1 MQETARYGYESRE
14 GVVHYYKIKY
24 LDAGKKTFRF
34 AQIKNGVEV
43 LNLDGVTRIPYAY
56 PRVLDAFEEGAPL
69 FYVEGEKDADAL
81 NTLGFHTTTLGGAND
96 LKAALKSNPVLP
108 NYFKDVSELV
118 IIPDNDAPG
127 KKLAV
132 DVFEA
137 LEHCFIN
144 GIKVLEL
151 PNVPDKG
158 DVSDWLETCGEDKAR
173 EFSAL
178 ADKYGKPFSN
188 ELRIKWKGAQGP
200 SRPQY
205 VADVYTKYNNL
216 MSLLS
221 GVKSRGPESF
231 LAKCP
236 THQDDTASLGVTIKG
251 DKIAMN
257 CLAHC
262 STDNIL
268 QAIGLT
274 YADLFAD
281 ESRPSVE
288 AIAVARE
295 SILREIPE
303 SIEEM
308 DFSRLPSVLTN
319 YVNECKQI
327 TSGSPTSAAI
337 ALITIVGG
345 YLGQN
350 CRFPGYFGH
359 TLYPNIWA
367 LSIASSGSFK
377 STMVKMAS
385 KKLRLDDSVHL
396 NQIRDY
402 QKCQDAFKPNDD
414 DWTEL
419 EAQIKESQGQ
429 TLALPERI
437 TLEALFSEFRH
448 RSKGV
453 WLPDEFSSWLKM
465 TTAGY
470 NEGMKNM
477 LTELYDPDQAIKKI
491 TKSGGLEVMENAFI
505 SICSTS
511 TIEFITG
518 HNPKER
524 LIGVEDA
531 KTGFFAR
538 FLLFRVPDLHRTPP
552 ALPVESKI
560 LEETQAF
567 WDFAELCDRF
577 TNTNDPINMR
587 FSKEAREHFNGWHNG
602 IWDLSSIKDK
612 EPYLYDLLR
621 SYASRWSPACIKL
634 SMILQQCLEPG
645 MDIITNRALE
655 GAISVL
661 DFVIQSTKQLFR
673 RELGESYVDST
684 RRKLL
689 EYIANKQKE
698 HEGGVPWSKIT
709 MSRCIKNASAKKYME
724 IVDDLE
730 ESGKLIKIP
739 GARKKDVKIMLAA

>member
-1 MQETARYGYESRE
+1 MQETARYGYEDRE
-14 GVVHYYKIKY
+14 GIVQYYKIKY
-24 LDAGKKTFRF
+24 LDAGRKTFRF
-34 AQIKNGVEV
+34 AQIKNGNEV
-43 LNLDGVTRIPYAY
+43 LNLDGITKIPYAF
-56 PRVLDAFEEGAPL
+56 PRICDAYEESAPL

-81 NTLGFHTTTLGGAND
+81 NALGFHATTLGGAND
-96 LKAALKSNPVLP
+96 VSAAIKSNPELP
-108 NYFKDVSELV
+108 LYFKDIYELV
-118 IIPDNDAPG
+118 IIPDNDNPG
-127 KKLAV
+127 RKLAV
-132 DVFEA
+132 DVYEA
-137 LEHCFIN
+137 FKDCTID
-144 GIKVLEL
+144 GVKALEL
-151 PNVPDKG
+151 PNIPDKG
-158 DVSDWLETCGEDKAR
+158 DVSDWLETCGDDKA
-173 EFSAL
+173 EKFNAL
-178 ADKYGKPFSN
+178 LKDKKPFTP
-188 ELRIKWKGAQGP
+188 ELVSKWKGVQQV

-205 VADVYTKYNNL
+205 VEDVHTKYNKL
-216 MSLLS
+216 MTRLT
-221 GVKSRGPESF
+221 GIKTRGPESF

-236 THQDDTASLGVTIKG
+236 CHNDDTASLGVTIKG
-251 DKIAMN
+251 DKITMQ
-257 CLAHC
+257 CFAHC
-262 STDNIL
+262 PTESIL
-268 QAIGLT
+268 QAIGLS

-303 SIEEM
+303 SIDEM
-308 DFSRLPSVLTN
+308 DFSRLPSVITN
-319 YVNECKQI
+319 YVNECKNI

-350 CRFPGYFGH
+350 VRFPGYFGH

-385 KKLRLDDSVHL
+385 KKLRHDDSIYL
-396 NQIRDY
+396 TKIRDL
-402 QKCQDAFKPNDD
+402 QKSQQDFKPNDD
-414 DWTEL
+414 DWNVV
-419 EAQIKESQGQ
+419 EAEIKETQGQ

-465 TTAGY
+465 TTVGY

-518 HNPKER
+518 NNPKER

-560 LEETQAF
+560 LEETQAY
-567 WDFAELCDRF
+567 WDFAKICDHF
-577 TNTNDPINMR
+577 SKIEEPINMK
-587 FSKEAREHFNGWHNG
+587 FSRESREHFNGWHNG
-602 IWDLSSIKDK
+602 IWDLESIKET

-634 SMILQQCLEPG
+634 SMILQQCLDPG
-645 MDIITNRALE
+645 KDIITNRALE

-673 RELGESYVDST
+673 RELGESYVDSC
-684 RRKLL
+684 RRKLH
-689 EYIANKQKE
+689 EYIAKKSKE
-698 HEGGVPWSKIT
+698 YEGGVPIRVIN
-709 MSRCIKNASAKKYME
+709 MSRCIKNADARRYMS
-724 IVDDLE
+724 IIDDLE
-730 ESGKLIKIP
+730 ESGKLLKIT
-739 GARKKDVKIMLAA
+739 GARKKDTKIMLAA